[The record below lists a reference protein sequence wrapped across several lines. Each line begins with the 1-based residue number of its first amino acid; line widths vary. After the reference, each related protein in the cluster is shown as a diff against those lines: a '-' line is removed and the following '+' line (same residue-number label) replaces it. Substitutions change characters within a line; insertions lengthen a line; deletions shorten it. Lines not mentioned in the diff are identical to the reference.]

1 MIQYNLRLDETV
13 KEKASSFAKK
23 RGLSENSFYQM
34 AIEEFLV
41 KEEMSEFYQ
50 KLNKRIVTPEQ
61 KKKILSKLS
70 ANKGKVLYKEDE

>member
-34 AIEEFLV
+34 AIEEFLT

-50 KLNKRIVTPEQ
+50 KLSRRIITPEQ
-61 KKKILSKLS
+61 KKNLLKKLS
-70 ANKGKVLYKEDE
+70 ANKAKPLYPEDE